1 MAGTG
6 TGTDAGTGTGGGAA
20 NGAAASTAG
29 GASGGRARPPLLVVM
44 GVTGSGKTTVG
55 RALSERLKVPFADAD
70 DFHSEA
76 NIAKMH
82 AGIPLNDA
90 DRMPWLRTLGEWLA
104 AHAGSGAVL
113 SCSALKHSY
122 RDILRSAAPSVR
134 FLHLHGDPEV
144 IRRRVLGRHGHFMPA
159 SLIDSQFRALEPLG
173 PDENGVVLDVDRP
186 LDDLVEAAF
195 AAAG

>member
-1 MAGTG
+1 
-6 TGTDAGTGTGGGAA
+6 
-20 NGAAASTAG
+20 
-29 GASGGRARPPLLVVM
+29 M

-55 RALSERLKVPFADAD
+55 RALGERLKVPFADAD

-76 NIAKMH
+76 NVAKMH
-82 AGIPLNDA
+82 SGIPLNDA

-104 AHAGSGAVL
+104 GHIGSGAVL

-134 FLHLHGDPEV
+134 FVHLPGEPEL
-144 IRRRVLGRHGHFMPA
+144 IRRRVLGRLGHFMPA

-173 PDENGVVLDVDRP
+173 PDEDGVVLDVDRP

-195 AAAG
+195 AATG